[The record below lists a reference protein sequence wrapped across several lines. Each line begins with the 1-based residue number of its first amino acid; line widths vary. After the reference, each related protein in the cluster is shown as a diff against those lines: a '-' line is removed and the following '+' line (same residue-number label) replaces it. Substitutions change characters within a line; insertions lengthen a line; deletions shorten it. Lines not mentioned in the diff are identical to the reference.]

1 MTIRV
6 DLRSAAGAALDVP
19 PLVDNDVLG
28 FVYGLTLGKI
38 GTFTLT
44 VAADS
49 LAAGGLTIARQVWCY
64 ESTEGLIFKG
74 IIEDVTNQVGS
85 DGKEMLVVVGR
96 STAAS
101 LTWATTL
108 LGRTFDNQTLS
119 TVVSTL
125 VSGTQFSSGDID
137 SPSTN
142 ITTRM
147 DGRTIWESLVFVAD
161 VFGLSLREDNIDTK
175 VDVGAFG
182 SASGITFRNVAE
194 HSQGLA
200 DNPYLYAIRSIKKR
214 SYALDVANQIIPIAQ
229 QTGIAGSSV
238 WFNLAN
244 STRSSPYTIQSAT
257 GPDSQTYYYISDST
271 SVATYGTRQR
281 VVQVRD
287 ILPLGTSTTDL
298 QRAAN
303 TLYDEA
309 VNFLQKHKDPLDE
322 YDVEVVGLRHVAN
335 GAYRFQV
342 GDTFRVQFTGNAL
355 DSSGGTTTALTVDTN
370 LYLLGFTRTF
380 NADGSDTWK
389 LTLSNV
395 LREVPNDGNITA
407 QFMSQLQ
414 AVKAA
419 PLPFVLFGDNVARIS
434 PNGLDLIG
442 FTDSTIEGSS
452 ERKVSWYADSAW
464 SDLIADMFGAAYNGG
479 GLDNR
484 NFNLRVIR
492 DDFNQLRLGVWDNST
507 HDWHFVERIT
517 GESSF
522 SGGGWTIEKEGT
534 PLLYLAQTTPGD
546 DSSWDLW
553 IHNGGADKKVGGD
566 MKATNDGAYF
576 LPAGPERGQ
585 YYASDYTNW
594 RPLSRS
600 TVAPAAAP
608 TTTIS
613 SSGLTAVNLPSSIAT
628 GDLLFVMCSSNVNA
642 AHATP
647 SGWTKAV
654 EKTQVGGGFPHATA
668 VFYKVAAGTE
678 SGTTPNFSAGV
689 ADCVAH
695 AYRVPAGKYTGAV
708 SASAGASGTTS
719 GCNPDAL
726 ALTGRFL
733 VFAVGGYSNT
743 TIGANS
749 PYGNTTQTGTSNGGL
764 ECYIG
769 TDYTCKDVVSSEDPA
784 GFTGSVTTW
793 EAMTVAVRAADNA
806 VDADTTI
813 TNLIV
818 SPAATPDY
826 IQIEL
831 ATGDPGSET
840 SIGEHKIVPGD
851 VNNFIPI
858 DLSSGDRISARIS
871 GGAAYLSVQLLDTA
885 DQG

>member
-464 SDLIADMFGAAYNGG
+464 SDLIADMFGSAYNGG

-492 DDFNQLRLGVWDNST
+492 DDSNQLRLGVWDNST

-594 RPLSRS
+594 RPLSRQI
-600 TVAPAAAP
+600 APAAAP
-608 TTTIS
+608 TVTTG
-613 SSGLTAVNLPSSIAT
+613 SGGLSAVSMPASIAA
-628 GDLLFVMCSSNVNA
+628 GDLLIAFCSTNTTGGHS
-642 AHATP
+642 TP
-647 SGWTKAV
+647 SGWTKLK
-654 EKTQVGGGFPHATA
+654 EITEVGGGLPNTLACFT
-668 VFYKVAAGTE
+668 KTAAGTE
-678 SGTTPNFSAGV
+678 SGTTPSFTAGSANC
-689 ADCVAH
+689 AAH
-695 AYRVPAGKYTGAV
+695 VYRIPAGKWTGSVAV
-708 SASAGASGTTS
+708 SSGAHGTVSAMSPDAVTFTAGRGLFFAAVGYYNGTSSSGYAYGSGANATNSFVTNTGLGSDYLGKDITS
-719 GCNPDAL
+719 G
-726 ALTGRFL
+726 
-733 VFAVGGYSNT
+733 
-743 TIGANS
+743 
-749 PYGNTTQTGTSNGGL
+749 
-764 ECYIG
+764 
-769 TDYTCKDVVSSEDPA
+769 SEDP
-784 GFTGSVTTW
+784 GWGGTVTSWT
-793 EAMTVAVRAADNA
+793 AMTVAVRAADNA

>member
-1 MTIRV
+1 
-6 DLRSAAGAALDVP
+6 LDVP

-125 VSGTQFSSGDID
+125 VSGTQFSSGDIA

-182 SASGITFRNVAE
+182 TASGITFRNVAE

-281 VVQVRD
+281 VIQVRD

-380 NADGSDTWK
+380 NGDGSDTWK

-419 PLPFVLFGDNVARIS
+419 PLPFVLFGDNVARLS

-464 SDLIADMFGAAYNGG
+464 SDLIADMFGSAYNGG

-585 YYASDYTNW
+585 YFANDYTTW
-594 RPLSRS
+594 RPLSELLS
-600 TVAPAAAP
+600 ASAP
-608 TTTIS
+608 TTTTS
-613 SSGLTAVNLPSSIAT
+613 NTALTAVTMPAT
-628 GDLLFVMCSSNVNA
+628 L
-642 AHATP
+642 
-647 SGWTKAV
+647 WW
-654 EKTQVGGGFPHATA
+654 
-668 VFYKVAAGTE
+668 
-678 SGTTPNFSAGV
+678 
-689 ADCVAH
+689 
-695 AYRVPAGKYTGAV
+695 
-708 SASAGASGTTS
+708 
-719 GCNPDAL
+719 
-726 ALTGRFL
+726 
-733 VFAVGGYSNT
+733 
-743 TIGANS
+743 
-749 PYGNTTQTGTSNGGL
+749 
-764 ECYIG
+764 
-769 TDYTCKDVVSSEDPA
+769 
-784 GFTGSVTTW
+784 W
-793 EAMTVAVRAADNA
+793 ERMRRW
-806 VDADTTI
+806 
-813 TNLIV
+813 
-818 SPAATPDY
+818 SM
-826 IQIEL
+826 
-831 ATGDPGSET
+831 
-840 SIGEHKIVPGD
+840 
-851 VNNFIPI
+851 
-858 DLSSGDRISARIS
+858 
-871 GGAAYLSVQLLDTA
+871 
-885 DQG
+885 